1 MYSINRVFL
10 LSDFFA
16 YRMFLLLLRIIF
28 DFTIFPTQIHRF
40 LFASFF
46 CLSGVFASFLPFF
59 DNSLLFPEKISNF
72 FVFLLFSR
80 IFIHYWQFILFYFS
94 LHLMDH
100 APAAALPKQK
110 RLSIE
115 EKLWHDLLF

>member
-10 LSDFFA
+10 LSGFFA

-28 DFTIFPTQIHRF
+28 DFAIFPTQIHRF
-40 LFASFF
+40 FLHHFFAYR
-46 CLSGVFASFLPFF
+46 VFASFLPFF